1 MVLGE
6 DLGLFHAAGLVGAVL
21 LEELEAV
28 IHMGTEGAGGFADI
42 GGVFYGDDG
51 DLVGGAFGGVDDEV
65 ISDLILGQR
74 GDVREV
80 FLGIFHIT
88 GDGSHTIPQGSSGH
102 HVDAK

>member
-1 MVLGE
+1 M
-6 DLGLFHAAGLVGAVL
+6 GA
-21 LEELEAV
+21 
-28 IHMGTEGAGGFADI
+28 EGAGGFADI

-51 DLVGGAFGGVDDEV
+51 DLVGGAFGGVDDEI
-65 ISDLILGQR
+65 ISDLIIGQC